1 MLVGDI
7 LEETRL
13 LEGATE
19 VGFAELCSGHGVAV
33 ELSLS
38 SSSTDNV
45 MKGAADVTVA
55 GVFFDPPQL
64 PRYPTSPISMQL
76 RMERMNKKKA

>member
-13 LEGATE
+13 LEGAKE

-38 SSSTDNV
+38 GSSTDNV

-55 GVFFDPPQL
+55 GVLECRWLRLD
-64 PRYPTSPISMQL
+64 SSISHDI
-76 RMERMNKKKA
+76 